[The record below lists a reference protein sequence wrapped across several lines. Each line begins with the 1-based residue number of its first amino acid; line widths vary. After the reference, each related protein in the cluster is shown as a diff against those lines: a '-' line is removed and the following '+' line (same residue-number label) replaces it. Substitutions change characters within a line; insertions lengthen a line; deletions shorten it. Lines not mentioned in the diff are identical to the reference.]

1 MYMKEITTND
11 SAEVCR
17 VLIIHDEAVQS
28 ARQSMPPEDRIQE
41 MADLLKNLSDP
52 TRIKM
57 INALA
62 SSELCVCDLCA
73 VLNMNQPAVSQ
84 QLKTL
89 KQAGLIANR
98 KDGKIVYYR
107 LNDKRILQIYEMILF
122 HLAKN
127 NELLT
132 SIKEIKK

>member
-1 MYMKEITTND
+1 MKETTMND

-17 VLIIHDEAVQS
+17 VLIIHNEAVQL
-28 ARQSMPPEDRIQE
+28 ARQSLPPEERIQE
-41 MADLLKNLSDP
+41 MADLLKNLCDP

-62 SSELCVCDLCA
+62 YSELCVCDLGA
-73 VLNMNQPAVSQ
+73 ILNMNQPAVSQ

-122 HLAKN
+122 HLAKTY
-127 NELLT
+127 ELPT
-132 SIKEIKK
+132 ATKEIKK

>member
-1 MYMKEITTND
+1 MND

-17 VLIIHDEAVQS
+17 VLIIHDEAVQL
-28 ARQSMPPEDRIQE
+28 ARQSMPPDDRIQE

-62 SSELCVCDLCA
+62 YSELCVCDLGA
-73 VLNMNQPAVSQ
+73 ILNMNQPAVSQ

-89 KQAGLIANR
+89 KQADLVTNR
-98 KDGKIVYYR
+98 KEGKIVYYR
-107 LNDKRILQIYEMILF
+107 LKDTHILQIYEMILF
-122 HLAKN
+122 HLVKN
-127 NELLT
+127 YELPT
-132 SIKEIKK
+132 SMKEIKK

>member
-1 MYMKEITTND
+1 MND

-17 VLIIHDEAVQS
+17 VLIIHNEAVQL
-28 ARQSMPPEDRIQE
+28 ARQSLPPEERIQE
-41 MADLLKNLSDP
+41 MADLLKNLCDP

-62 SSELCVCDLCA
+62 YSELCVCDLGA
-73 VLNMNQPAVSQ
+73 ILNMNQPAVSQ

-107 LNDKRILQIYEMILF
+107 LNDKRILQIYEKILF
-122 HLAKN
+122 HLAKTY
-127 NELLT
+127 ELPT
-132 SIKEIKK
+132 ATKEIKK